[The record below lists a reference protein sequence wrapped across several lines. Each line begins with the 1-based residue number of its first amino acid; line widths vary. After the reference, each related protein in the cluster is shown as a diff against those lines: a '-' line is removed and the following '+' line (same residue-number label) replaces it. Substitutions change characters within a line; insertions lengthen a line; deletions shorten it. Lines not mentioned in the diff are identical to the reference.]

1 MAAIN
6 RSHLKRSKNVSS
18 TDDCSLLRTRS
29 FSICIIASIPVAVSA
44 VQTQQF
50 PAGSLIVDQRNSQE
64 YSCISAENT
73 AERAIILPN
82 TLALRRRAK
91 SVWARAPSK
100 CPNTGGRPRPASRS
114 QRRDENGETREVGSL
129 STAFPGSTPSN
140 RVALLVPF
148 NSNPY

>member
-1 MAAIN
+1 MCQPE
-6 RSHLKRSKNVSS
+6 HQ
-18 TDDCSLLRTRS
+18 CSLFTAPNNYHNI
-29 FSICIIASIPVAVSA
+29 SIFITVSIPVAVSA

-50 PAGSLIVDQRNSQE
+50 PTRGSLIVVQRNSQE

-82 TLALRRRAK
+82 TLALQRKAK

-100 CPNTGGRPRPASRS
+100 CPNTVGRPRPASRS
-114 QRRDENGETREVGSL
+114 QKRDENGETREVGSL

-140 RVALLVPF
+140 RVASLVPF